1 MIYIV
6 CGAYHTLHSKNAPSE
21 NSPHDY
27 NIKIYSPIIF
37 AKYLNFHTTRTRTR
51 SNTYNS
57 YAHAFV
63 YYILF
68 YIKINCGEYDD
79 NFIALAY
86 VHLCVCVFVCL
97 LLVCFNVAIFLFFF
111 LKKTALDCY
120 YYCCCWSCCRCC
132 TSSSIFFIFYST
144 FLSHELFE
152 FVGAGAQTCTILL
165 HTQLAYVQTL

>member
-1 MIYIV
+1 MII
-6 CGAYHTLHSKNAPSE
+6 S
-21 NSPHDY
+21 SP
-27 NIKIYSPIIF
+27 
-37 AKYLNFHTTRTRTR
+37 LLMCT
-51 SNTYNS
+51 
-57 YAHAFV
+57 
-63 YYILF
+63 
-68 YIKINCGEYDD
+68 
-79 NFIALAY
+79 
-86 VHLCVCVFVCL
+86 CVFVCL

-165 HTQLAYVQTL
+165 HTQFAYVQTLQTLYHDDICTFLWMPKSAPKNQSNSFFCSPIKAIEILALTSIFCSGAYFTRIFW